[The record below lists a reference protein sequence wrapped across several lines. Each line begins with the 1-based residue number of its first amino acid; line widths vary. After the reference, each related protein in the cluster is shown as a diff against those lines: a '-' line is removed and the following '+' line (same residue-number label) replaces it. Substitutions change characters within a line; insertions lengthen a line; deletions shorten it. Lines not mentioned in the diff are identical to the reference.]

1 MTEEGSLQAMS
12 VRGKDLIKPIRTGKT
27 SSIVVEIQAT
37 TRAEIARWTAEV
49 EKEDLEVVAI
59 TEEIE
64 DPETIVIVEIIDD
77 AVMTKITEEEVLIET
92 EGTIDKEAMKE
103 SEAMIMIEEK
113 KMIEERAVIEEE
125 VIAEIATLEETDQET
140 ELEANQAVI
149 ETRAETVSLVLT
161 KMIDDAV
168 SLLRTGTAAPQIAT

>member
-27 SSIVVEIQAT
+27 SSIAVEIQAT

-64 DPETIVIVEIIDD
+64 GPEAIVIVEITDD
-77 AVMTKITEEEVLIET
+77 AVMTEITEEEALIET
-92 EGTIDKEAMKE
+92 EGITDKEAMKGN
-103 SEAMIMIEEK
+103 EAMIMIGGK
-113 KMIEERAVIEEE
+113 KMIEEKAVTEEE
-125 VIAEIATLEETDQET
+125 AIAEIATLEETDQKT
-140 ELEANQAVI
+140 ELEASQVVI
-149 ETRAETVSLVLT
+149 ETRAKTVSLVLT

-168 SLLRTGTAAPQIAT
+168 SLLRTETAAPQIAT